1 MLSTNPAEDDDNR
14 WDERA
19 VWIDNYCL
27 RTGLPLRTNV
37 SRHPHI
43 VRPVQTLVAG
53 ARVQGALGPYSPTS
67 STIPRPVRQP
77 AQGLPRRRKRT
88 PTEGLS
94 AEERRTRILSLIAR
108 CRELQRKAYPD
119 EASAVLDNQVPVT
132 SGIGSTSATAAAA
145 MLSRRNQGRPAP

>member
-19 VWIDNYCL
+19 VWIDNYRL

-43 VRPVQTLVAG
+43 VRPVQTLVARAG
-53 ARVQGALGPYSPTS
+53 VEGGLGRNSPTS

-77 AQGLPRRRKRT
+77 AQGLPRRKKRI
-88 PTEGLS
+88 PTEESS
-94 AEERRTRILSLIAR
+94 AEQRRIRILSLVER
-108 CRELQRKAYPD
+108 CRVLQRKAYPD
-119 EASAVLDNQVPVT
+119 EASAVPDNQVSVT
-132 SGIGSTSATAAAA
+132 SSIGLTSATAAAT
-145 MLSRRNQGRPAP
+145 LPRRNQGRPAP

>member
-19 VWIDNYCL
+19 VWIDNYRL

-37 SRHPHI
+37 SRHPHT

-53 ARVQGALGPYSPTS
+53 TRAQGGHGPNSPTS

-77 AQGLPRRRKRT
+77 AQGLPRRKKRT
-88 PTEGLS
+88 PTAEPS
-94 AEERRTRILSLIAR
+94 AEQRRVRILALVER
-108 CRELQRKAYPD
+108 CRGLQRKAYPD
-119 EASAVLDNQVPVT
+119 EASAVPDNQVPVT
-132 SGIGSTSATAAAA
+132 LGIGSTLATAAVT
-145 MLSRRNQGRPAP
+145 LPRRNQGRPWP